1 MENGEQLAFD
11 NVIIIYSE
19 KDDYYGTQYLQF
31 NLWSGGDGYYMTQG
45 KAIPIHWDK
54 NTEWGPMIFQDEDG
68 NDITLNQGKT
78 WISIVPTEDKERT
91 VIE

>member
-1 MENGEQLAFD
+1 
-11 NVIIIYSE
+11 
-19 KDDYYGTQYLQF
+19 
-31 NLWSGGDGYYMTQG
+31 MTQG